1 MASDGTVSWR
11 TVRDDARGRLD
22 AAGVEQPDLEV
33 RYLVEQ
39 ASGAT
44 RAEIALLLDQ
54 PATRRSVAHFDA
66 MLGRRLAGEPLQY
79 VLGAWGFRELDL
91 LVDRRALIP
100 RPETEVVVQEA
111 LVELDRF
118 AGRPLGRRALDLGTG
133 SGAIAL
139 SLVME
144 RDDVEVWA
152 VDVSPQAIEL
162 ARANLAG
169 VGRPASRVRLF
180 EGSWFD
186 ALPLDAA
193 HSFDVVVSNPPYIAD
208 DEDLPA
214 AVADWEPEGAL
225 RAGPL
230 GTEAFD
236 VLLGEGRD
244 WLMPNGSIV
253 LELAPSQA
261 ERLASR
267 AADLGY
273 VDVRI
278 VLDLAH
284 RERVLVARSPSV

>member
-1 MASDGTVSWR
+1 VGDDGVVSWR
-11 TVRDDARGRLD
+11 ALRDDARQRLD

-33 RYLVEQ
+33 RYLVER

-44 RAEIALLLDQ
+44 GAETALLLDE

-66 MLGRRLAGEPLQY
+66 MVERRLAGEPLQY

-111 LVELDRF
+111 LAELDRF
-118 AGRPLGRRALDLGTG
+118 AGGPRRRRALDLGTG
-133 SGAIAL
+133 TGAIAL
-139 SLVME
+139 SLVVE

-152 VDVSPQAIEL
+152 VDVSSDAVAL

-169 VGRPASRVRLF
+169 VGRPASRVRVL

-186 ALPLDAA
+186 VLPADAA

-214 AVADWEPEGAL
+214 SVADWEPERSL

-244 WLMPNGSIV
+244 WLVPSGSIV
-253 LELAPSQA
+253 LELAPRQA
-261 ERLASR
+261 ESLASR
-267 AADLGY
+267 ATDLGY

-278 VLDLAH
+278 VRDLAD
-284 RERVLVARSPSV
+284 RERVLVARAPSR

>member
-1 MASDGTVSWR
+1 VSADGTVSWR
-11 TVRDDARGRLD
+11 ALRDDARARLEV
-22 AAGVEQPDLEV
+22 AGVEQPDLEV
-33 RYLVEQ
+33 RYLVER

-44 RAEIALLLDQ
+44 RAEMALLLDQ
-54 PATRRSVAHFDA
+54 PATQRSVAHFDA
-66 MLGRRLAGEPLQY
+66 MVERRLAGEPLQY

-111 LVELDRF
+111 LAELDRF
-118 AGRPLGRRALDLGTG
+118 AGHPRARRALDLGTG

-139 SLVME
+139 SLVVE

-152 VDVSPQAIEL
+152 VDASSEAVAL

-186 ALPLDAA
+186 VLPADAA

-208 DEDLPA
+208 DEDLPSS
-214 AVADWEPEGAL
+214 VADWEPERAL

-230 GTEAFD
+230 GTEAFE
-236 VLLGEGRD
+236 VLLGEGRE
-244 WLMPNGSIV
+244 WLVPSGSIV

-261 ERLASR
+261 ESVASR
-267 AADLGY
+267 AVDLGY

-278 VLDLAH
+278 ALDLAQ
-284 RERVLVARSPSV
+284 RERVLVASAPAL